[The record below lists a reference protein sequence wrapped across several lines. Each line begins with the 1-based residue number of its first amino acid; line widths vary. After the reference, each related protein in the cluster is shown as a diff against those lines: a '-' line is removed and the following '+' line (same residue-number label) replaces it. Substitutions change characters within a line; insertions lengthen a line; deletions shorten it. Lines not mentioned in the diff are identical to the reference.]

1 MVYESYLN
9 KQTLKKK
16 KNMEAIA
23 AKEVHFKILWTKK
36 STLDK

>member
-16 KNMEAIA
+16 NHGGHGSKGNTFKN
-23 AKEVHFKILWTKK
+23 
-36 STLDK
+36 TLDK